1 MGSCGARPLSRLQ
14 AWQGPINEV
23 DPAPDGLGRRARRPS
38 HAEAP
43 KKGMSPRTARLED
56 ITSQLEALFQAV
68 KYGDSR
74 VAWLKKGMRY
84 VADPYPFDTFH
95 GASAMIESCRAGACS
110 GDCDDATILVGSL
123 AASIGFMVGAR
134 AWGKGTSGDLLH
146 VYPVAAVPKNGPW
159 PNDYFG
165 HGLDITVPRSEVG
178 WEPEGGHYITAWVN
192 G

>member
-56 ITSQLEALFQAV
+56 ITSQRDALEKLAELIRKGSIDQEILRAAKAVTRDCSARDDLCELEALFQPL
-68 KYGDSR
+68 KYSHSPPPPPAAL
-74 VAWLKKGMRY
+74 VAAGSLRPHPGGG
-84 VADPYPFDTFH
+84 
-95 GASAMIESCRAGACS
+95 GAGGGPGHA
-110 GDCDDATILVGSL
+110 ATILVGSL

-134 AWGKGTSGDLLH
+134 
-146 VYPVAAVPKNGPW
+146 
-159 PNDYFG
+159 
-165 HGLDITVPRSEVG
+165 
-178 WEPEGGHYITAWVN
+178 
-192 G
+192 